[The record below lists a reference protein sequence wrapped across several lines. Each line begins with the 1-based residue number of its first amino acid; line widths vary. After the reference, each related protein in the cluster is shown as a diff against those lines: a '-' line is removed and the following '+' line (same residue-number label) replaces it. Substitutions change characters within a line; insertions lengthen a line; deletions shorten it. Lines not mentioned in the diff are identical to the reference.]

1 MVVSTNPIRYLHRS
15 SELRE
20 AQVNVSVAQVVLV
33 ELVSGAGGLV
43 LVLEEDESV
52 ASGSTVAHVDRDVT
66 LSHAEVLEEITDLT
80 GAARVGQSAHLE
92 STQTVLSVDEI

>member
-1 MVVSTNPIRYLHRS
+1 MVVSTNPIRYLRRS

-33 ELVSGAGGLV
+33 ELVSRTGGLI

-52 ASGSTVAHVDRDVT
+52 ASGSTVAHVDGDVT
-66 LSHAEVLEEITDLT
+66 LGHAEVLEEVTDLT
-80 GAARVGQSAHLE
+80 GAA
-92 STQTVLSVDEI
+92 